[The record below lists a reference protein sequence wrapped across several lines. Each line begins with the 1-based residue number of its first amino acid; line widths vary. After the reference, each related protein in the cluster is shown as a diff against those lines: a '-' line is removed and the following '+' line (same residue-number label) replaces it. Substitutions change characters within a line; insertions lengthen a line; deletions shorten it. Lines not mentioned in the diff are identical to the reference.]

1 MSLGG
6 TMALPGGSKMPKGQ
20 RDALI
25 AAVSAVLAAL
35 IAAAVTL
42 YTSNK
47 QIEAEREHSARLQQ
61 QLDTYQAKYENAPKI
76 YIQQLGT
83 LINAAPTYKNSIGT
97 DTRSLSTD
105 PDYVRSISVS
115 AQTIVAA
122 RNDLRSSLDAIG
134 NRLDSQID
142 QLQAELAKPSPDPE
156 KLVTL
161 LEVLRQKWP
170 AKEAE
175 IELAVRKVI
184 TELGLVPVPAR

>member
-1 MSLGG
+1 
-6 TMALPGGSKMPKGQ
+6 MPKGQ

-25 AAVSAVLAAL
+25 AAGSAILAAL
-35 IAAAVTL
+35 ITATVTL

-47 QIEAEREHSARLQQ
+47 QIEAERAHSARLQH
-61 QLDTYQAKYENAPKI
+61 QLDTYQAKYENAPKV
-76 YIQQLGT
+76 YVQQLGT
-83 LINAAPTYKNSIGT
+83 LINAAPKYKNAVGT
-97 DTRSLSTD
+97 DTRFLSPD

-122 RNDLRSSLDAIG
+122 RNDLRSSLVAIG

-142 QLQAELAKPSPDPE
+142 QLQAELAKPNPDPE

-161 LEVLRQKWP
+161 LEVLQQKWP

-175 IELAVRKVI
+175 IEVAVRKVI
-184 TELGLVPVPAR
+184 TELGLVPTSGQ